1 MGSTVSELKGKVSEL
16 QEKVGDLEVEK
27 SAFNDLAL
35 KRDTE
40 S

>member
-27 SAFNDLAL
+27 SAFKDLVL